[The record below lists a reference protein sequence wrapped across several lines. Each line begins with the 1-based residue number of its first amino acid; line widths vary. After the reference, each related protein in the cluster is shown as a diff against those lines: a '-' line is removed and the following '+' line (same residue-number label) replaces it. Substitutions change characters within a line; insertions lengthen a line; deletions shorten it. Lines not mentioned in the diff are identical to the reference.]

1 MKKTIYATALLSV
14 FAAVFISCGSTKEI
28 QSAPDTYISEED
40 VTAPVVEDSDNAE
53 KIAAPAPTQK
63 GTPKKKESALA
74 DFLKFGNK
82 DEYIFYDQTSVF
94 TKEVTGMTEKNAPVV
109 VRYGDHMAGFG
120 SYNSGMYYYMVFDK
134 ENRAKLAKAVDAY
147 FSDFENKRL
156 KRKGKKTDK
165 EYGKINYRLSWGVI
179 SSSTPNYGFGEG
191 YCGYEFIK
199 GKPYFTIFNYNI
211 KNDYYE
217 RAGEATNKHS
227 NFVKYYFTKSQL
239 RQLLNSLSE
248 DTITEQVLENDTEYI
263 FYPTSSDE
271 Y

>member
-40 VTAPVVEDSDNAE
+40 VTAPVIEDAE
-53 KIAAPAPTQK
+53 KTEK
-63 GTPKKKESALA
+63 VTTPSTTSKKKKSAIE
-74 DFLKFGNK
+74 DFFSFGNK
-82 DEYIFYDQTSVF
+82 DEYIFYDQTTVF
-94 TKEVTGMTEKNAPVV
+94 TKEVSGMTEKNAPVV

-120 SYNSGMYYYMVFDK
+120 SWNSALYYYMVFDK
-134 ENRAKLAKAVDAY
+134 DNRATLAKAIEAY
-147 FSDFENKRL
+147 FSDFDNKKL
-156 KRKGKKTDK
+156 IRKGKKTDK
-165 EYGKINYRLSWGVI
+165 EYGKIKYRLSWGTL

-191 YCGYEFIK
+191 YCGYEFVK
-199 GKPYFTIFNYNI
+199 GAPYFTIFNYSI

-217 RAGEATNKHS
+217 RAGEATTKQS

-239 RQLLNSLSE
+239 RNLLNVLSE
-248 DTITEQVLENDTEYI
+248 DKITEEILANDTEYI
-263 FYPTSSDE
+263 FSPTGADE